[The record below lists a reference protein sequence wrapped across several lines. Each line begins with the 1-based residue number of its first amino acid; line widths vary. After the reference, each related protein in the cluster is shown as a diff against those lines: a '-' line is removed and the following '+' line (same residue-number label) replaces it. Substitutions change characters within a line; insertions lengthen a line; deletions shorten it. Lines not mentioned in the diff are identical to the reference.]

1 MLGEMAELGEDAIT
15 EHDRIGRLAVRLDV
29 SRLVVVGTGRSMSA
43 MHHGAVM
50 EGSWGAG
57 SDRGAVN
64 VADGDAAL
72 ALLRAELQPGDV
84 VLVKASNA
92 AGLGALADALAAD
105 AGARP
110 MRQILIA
117 VAIALTVS
125 ILLTPA
131 LIRLFTKQGFGHQI
145 REDGPPSHHT
155 KRGTPSMGGVAI
167 LAGIWAGYL
176 GTHLAGLAFDGE
188 GMSASGLLVLGLAT
202 MLGGVGFLDDLIKI
216 RRSRNLGLNK
226 TAKTVGQIAAAVL
239 FGVLVLQFR
248 NANGLTPAS
257 PDLSYVRE
265 IATVTLAPA
274 LFVLF
279 CVVVVSAWSN
289 AVNFTDGLDGLAAG
303 CMAMVTGAYV
313 LITFWQYRNACV
325 TAPGLGCYNVR
336 DPLDLAIIAAATAG
350 ACIGFLWWNA
360 APAKIFMGDTGSLAL
375 GGIIAGL
382 SVTSRTEILAVVLG
396 SLFVAE
402 VTSVVLQI
410 LAFRTTGRRVFRMAP
425 FHHHFELVGW
435 AETTVI
441 IRFWL
446 LTAITCGLGVALFY
460 GEWLAAIGA

>member
-1 MLGEMAELGEDAIT
+1 
-15 EHDRIGRLAVRLDV
+15 V
-29 SRLVVVGTGRSMSA
+29 
-43 MHHGAVM
+43 
-50 EGSWGAG
+50 
-57 SDRGAVN
+57 
-64 VADGDAAL
+64 
-72 ALLRAELQPGDV
+72 
-84 VLVKASNA
+84 
-92 AGLGALADALAAD
+92 
-105 AGARP
+105 
-110 MRQILIA
+110 RQILIA
-117 VAIALTVS
+117 VAIAVAVS

-145 REDGPPSHHT
+145 REDGPPSHQT

-176 GTHLAGLAFDGE
+176 GAHLIGLAFDGE
-188 GMSASGLLVLGLAT
+188 GISASGLLVLGLAT
-202 MLGGVGFLDDLIKI
+202 VLGGVGFLDDLIKI

-226 TAKTVGQIAAAVL
+226 TAKTVGQITAAVL

-248 NANGLTPAS
+248 NSAGLTPGS
-257 PDLSYVRE
+257 PNLSYVRE
-265 IATVTLAPA
+265 IATIAFTPVV
-274 LFVLF
+274 FVLF
-279 CVVVVSAWSN
+279 CVIVVSAWSN

-303 CMAMVTGAYV
+303 AMAMVSGAYV
-313 LITFWQYRNACV
+313 LITFWQFRNACA
-325 TAPGLGCYNVR
+325 TSPGLGCYNVR

-382 SVTSRTEILAVVLG
+382 SVASRTEMLAVVLG
-396 SLFVAE
+396 ALFVAE
-402 VTSVVLQI
+402 VTSVVVQI
-410 LAFRTTGRRVFRMAP
+410 MAFRTTGRRVFRMAP

-446 LTAITCGLGVALFY
+446 LTAIACGLGVALFY
-460 GEWLAAIGA
+460 SEWLTTVGA